1 MKPHIV
7 FFISLLLI
15 VVLACRV
22 QRGLSGDSDSAVE
35 GKEEAVKIAVAA
47 DGEHENSTIS
57 GIAGRADWFLIFDEK
72 GNFIKAVK
80 NPALN
85 RGGGASTEVVNLLV
99 RESCKI
105 FIAGQFGF
113 KMEAQLKANNIDYYI
128 KEGQARDVVRK
139 F

>member
-1 MKPHIV
+1 MKPYIV
-7 FFISLLLI
+7 IFSSLLLFI
-15 VVLACRV
+15 VMACRI
-22 QRGLSGDSDSAVE
+22 QQGLSSESDYTVTDKKVT
-35 GKEEAVKIAVAA
+35 GKIAVAA
-47 DGEHENSTIS
+47 DGDNENSEIS
-57 GIAGRADWFLIFDEK
+57 DIAGRAAWLLIFDGN
-72 GNFIKAVK
+72 GNFLKSIR

-85 RGGGASTEVVNLLV
+85 IGGGASTEVVNLLV

-128 KEGQARDVVRK
+128 KQGSAKNVVQK

>member
-1 MKPHIV
+1 MKPY
-7 FFISLLLI
+7 I
-15 VVLACRV
+15 VVFSSIFLLVVSACHV
-22 QRGLSGDSDSAVE
+22 QQGLSDKSDYTVPDKKMT
-35 GKEEAVKIAVAA
+35 GKIAVAA
-47 DGEHENSTIS
+47 NGDNENSKIS
-57 GIAGRADWFLIFDEK
+57 DIAGRAAWFLIFDEK
-72 GNFIKAVK
+72 GNFIKAIN

-113 KMEAQLKANNIDYYI
+113 KMEAQLKANNIDYYT
-128 KEGQARDVVRK
+128 KQGSAKNVVQK

>member
-1 MKPHIV
+1 MKPYIV
-7 FFISLLLI
+7 TLTTFLLLSI
-15 VVLACRV
+15 LACRV
-22 QRGLSGDSDSAVE
+22 QQGFSSESENTDIGEKVT
-35 GKEEAVKIAVAA
+35 GKIAVAA
-47 DGEHENSTIS
+47 NSDNENSEIS
-57 GIAGRADWFLIFDEK
+57 NIAGRAEWFLIFDEK
-72 GNFIKAVK
+72 GNFSKAIK

-85 RGGGASTEVVNLLV
+85 RGGGASSEVVNLLV

-128 KEGQARDVVRK
+128 KQGSAKNVVQK